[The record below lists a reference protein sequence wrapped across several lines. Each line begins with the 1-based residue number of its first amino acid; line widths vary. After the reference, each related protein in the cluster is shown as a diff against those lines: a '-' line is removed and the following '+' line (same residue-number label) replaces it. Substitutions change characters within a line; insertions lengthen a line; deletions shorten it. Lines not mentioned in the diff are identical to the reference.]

1 MVKQLVRVFGVCQAS
16 DAIPCGEMLK
26 RGIMAQGT
34 VKWFSPE
41 KGYGFIAQQDGDDL
55 FVHYSEIQMD
65 GYKTLDEGQ
74 AVSFDV
80 TTGSNGKLQA
90 SNVVKL

>member
-1 MVKQLVRVFGVCQAS
+1 
-16 DAIPCGEMLK
+16 
-26 RGIMAQGT
+26 MAQGT

>member
-1 MVKQLVRVFGVCQAS
+1 M
-16 DAIPCGEMLK
+16 K
-26 RGIMAQGT
+26 RGNMAQGT

-55 FVHYSEIQMD
+55 FVHYSEIKMD
-65 GYKTLDEGQ
+65 GYKTLEEGQ
-74 AVSFDV
+74 AVTFDV

-90 SNVVKL
+90 SNVMKL